1 MTKRE
6 KRYEIIWTPDKKEKA
21 IEIITRFLESYGP
34 GEVIMQDDDAQ
45 INAPSL
51 LADIADDVLIEGEG
65 INYIGD

>member
-21 IEIITRFLESYGP
+21 IEIITRFLESHGP